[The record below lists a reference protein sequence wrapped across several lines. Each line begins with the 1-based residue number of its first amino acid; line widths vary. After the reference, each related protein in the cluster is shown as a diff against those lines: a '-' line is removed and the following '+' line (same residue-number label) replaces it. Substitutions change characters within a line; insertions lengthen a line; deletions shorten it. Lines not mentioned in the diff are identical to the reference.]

1 MKKKLA
7 ALLSTAVLLC
17 GCLGLS
23 AMAAKPNVEL
33 MCLDATWGDN
43 YVSAPTFF
51 CRNNSGKVIKYLDWY
66 VTAYNAVNDP
76 IPAFASK
83 EYTTIGPIEPFCLER
98 NSYCDLETQVN
109 ADKSSP
115 FYLNKETVYF
125 VAINDELE
133 PVYQDEHN
141 NFFIKP
147 NESDPSTFVYLS
159 EDEIQNA
166 TFTQWCDFSDIDIGW
181 RVDAHI
187 IDRIQVDKVVITYMD
202 GKTETIVNVGSKYR
216 TMTLQNPPFY
226 QQLAQYQAVY
236 NYQDYLTYNPDLAAL
251 YGADQKKLFDHFV
264 TSGMKEGRRGSS
276 GFDLNTYKANNPE
289 LVAMFGDDNVKYYEH
304 YIANGKAEGRI
315 AA

>member
-7 ALLSTAVLLC
+7 ALLCTAVLLC

-33 MCLDATWGDN
+33 MTLQVIWGN
-43 YVSAPTFF
+43 NCAYSPTVYF
-51 CRNNSGKVIKYLDWY
+51 RNNTTKDIKYAEWY
-66 VTAYNAVNDP
+66 ATAYNRVGDAIPEIATQVLTAV
-76 IPAFASK
+76 
-83 EYTTIGPIEPFCLER
+83 GPNEPF
-98 NSYCDLETQVN
+98 QVYEDN
-109 ADKSSP
+109 NNNLNTLYGVANDFP
-115 FYLNKETVYF
+115 FKYYKETGYYVS
-125 VAINDELE
+125 IGSNDELKN
-133 PVYQDEHN
+133 VFRDVN
-141 NFFIKP
+141 GNFFVQAKQGDIY
-147 NESDPSTFVYLS
+147 SATYLT

-166 TFTQWCDFSDIDIGW
+166 MVDTYCRFDGVGW
-181 RVDAHI
+181 YSNVI
-187 IDRIQVDKVVITYMD
+187 SYIQVDKVVVTYMD
-202 GKTETIVNVGSKYR
+202 GTKETIYHPNSKYQG
-216 TMTLQNPPFY
+216 MTLQNPPFY

>member
-33 MCLDATWGDN
+33 MTLQVIWGN
-43 YVSAPTFF
+43 NCAYSPTVYF
-51 CRNNSGKVIKYLDWY
+51 RNNTTKDIKYTEWY
-66 VTAYNAVNDP
+66 ATAYNRVGDAIPEIATQVLTAV
-76 IPAFASK
+76 
-83 EYTTIGPIEPFCLER
+83 GPNEPF
-98 NSYCDLETQVN
+98 QVYEDN
-109 ADKSSP
+109 NNNLNTLYGVANDFP
-115 FYLNKETVYF
+115 FKYYKETGYYVS
-125 VAINDELE
+125 IGSNDELKN
-133 PVYQDEHN
+133 VFRDVN
-141 NFFIKP
+141 GNFFVQAKQGDIY
-147 NESDPSTFVYLS
+147 SATYLT

-166 TFTQWCDFSDIDIGW
+166 MVDTYCGFDGVGW
-181 RVDAHI
+181 YSNVI
-187 IDRIQVDKVVITYMD
+187 SYIQVDKVVVTYMD
-202 GKTETIVNVGSKYR
+202 GTKETIYHPNSKYQG
-216 TMTLQNPPFY
+216 MTLQNPPFY